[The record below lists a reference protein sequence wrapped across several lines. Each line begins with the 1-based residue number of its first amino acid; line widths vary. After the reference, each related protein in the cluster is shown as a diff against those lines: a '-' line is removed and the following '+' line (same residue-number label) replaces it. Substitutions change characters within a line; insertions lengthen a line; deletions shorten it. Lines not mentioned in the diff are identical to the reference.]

1 MPRTTYRRS
10 LFNIFLQEEIE
21 RYEQPANRYIT
32 ISNINIPV
40 QGYSGLEI
48 TLPLQP
54 SRSPSRY
61 NLSWEPPSLVWTGI
75 LTIRPN

>member
-32 ISNINIPV
+32 ISNISIPV
-40 QGYSGLEI
+40 
-48 TLPLQP
+48 
-54 SRSPSRY
+54 
-61 NLSWEPPSLVWTGI
+61 
-75 LTIRPN
+75 